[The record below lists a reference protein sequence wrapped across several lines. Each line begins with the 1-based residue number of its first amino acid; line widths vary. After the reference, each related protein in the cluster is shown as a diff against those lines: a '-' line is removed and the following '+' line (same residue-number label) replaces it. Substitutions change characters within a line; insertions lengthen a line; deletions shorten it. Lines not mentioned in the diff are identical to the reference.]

1 MEGYIVI
8 YHYLYIYIY
17 SEPLVQRQLHL
28 YLKRL
33 GHWFARRICKEAN
46 GKRKTTFPS
55 ERSAPMLSV
64 IRTTCSWLEWVW
76 IYIYIVYIYMYAGL
90 ARRLTSL
97 DLEISWVFLS
107 QRCFF
112 LGFPW
117 FAHVCPMFW
126 WPPHSWTWKSQLSS
140 VLSDAWQMADVGKDR
155 KGGADVTDSTK
166 TRWNNKSHSCT

>member
-1 MEGYIVI
+1 MEGYISLFI
-8 YHYLYIYIY
+8 HIYIYIC

-28 YLKRL
+28 YLKRS

-64 IRTTCSWLEWVW
+64 IRTTCSWIEWVW
-76 IYIYIVYIYMYAGL
+76 IYMYAGL
-90 ARRLTSL
+90 PRRLTFL

-112 LGFPW
+112 LGFAW

-126 WPPHSWTWKSQLSS
+126 WPPHSWTWKSQPTS
-140 VLSDAWQMADVGKDR
+140 VLSDAWQMADVGKDG